1 MPEYWTSLSKSLA
14 YLVGYIGKLWL
25 GPLSP
30 DLLFHP
36 CYFRILHFN
45 PNFFYM
51 F

>member
-30 DLLFHP
+30 DLCIISSLLF
-36 CYFRILHFN
+36 
-45 PNFFYM
+45 
-51 F
+51 